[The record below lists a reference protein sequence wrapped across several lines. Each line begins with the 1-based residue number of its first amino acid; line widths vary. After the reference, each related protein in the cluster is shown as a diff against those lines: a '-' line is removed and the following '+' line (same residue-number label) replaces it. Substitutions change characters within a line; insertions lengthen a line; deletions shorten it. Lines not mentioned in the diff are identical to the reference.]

1 MHTQA
6 GILRAVDAAAH
17 RACGGVDTGGGV
29 GNAGFPVVVG
39 MVGET
44 VVQAHFPLFA
54 QILVERELEH
64 MVFAAL
70 LAERLVQSAFG
81 GNSEGLAVVCATGGV
96 EEGAAVEGHGV
107 V

>member
-1 MHTQA
+1 
-6 GILRAVDAAAH
+6 
-17 RACGGVDTGGGV
+17 
-29 GNAGFPVVVG
+29 
-39 MVGET
+39 MVGEA

-81 GNSEGLAVVCATGGV
+81 GNGQGFSVVGGVSRV
-96 EEGAAVEGHGV
+96 EEGAAVEGYGV